1 MVINKFIDSITN
13 KLFNKIRS
21 SKSDAEARRLLKEH
35 LSEQSMQADVIDL
48 QIELEAIEFAE
59 WLRTFEALD
68 KMNGFWFLESQIS
81 SNKLYDGYLRDRERW
96 RKSLLENKL

>member
-1 MVINKFIDSITN
+1 
-13 KLFNKIRS
+13 
-21 SKSDAEARRLLKEH
+21 
-35 LSEQSMQADVIDL
+35 MQADVIDL

-68 KMNGFWFLESQIS
+68 KMNGFWVLESQIS
-81 SNKLYDGYLRDRERW
+81 NLRDRERW